1 MCGQPDRGG
10 DNQPTPAPIQP
21 RQPDL
26 LRASRMPD
34 KKELIDPEDIADVE
48 YGQQTGQKKD
58 PRMASKRTGTDA
70 LKINLN
76 TGTASTAG
84 TGGVN
89 PGTTV

>member
-1 MCGQPDRGG
+1 MCGNPDPGPQ
-10 DNQPTPAPIQP
+10 DNTPASIQP